1 MDVMARN
8 TIATIKKLSLAIY
21 LVVPWTAHA
30 AAEGPFVGELICST
44 GEPIKDAGVPQLTL
58 PSISMELRCEFGVTG
73 SGERA
78 TYTGAIKIAQVPAAP
93 FARTFVWQVK
103 APSDAQNVTSLLA
116 QKFDAQPR
124 ERNEPLIAVGQTE
137 PKIKIQRLTD
147 RTKDNELI
155 MIEMHLRLL
164 SRLT

>member
-1 MDVMARN
+1 
-8 TIATIKKLSLAIY
+8 
-21 LVVPWTAHA
+21 
-30 AAEGPFVGELICST
+30 
-44 GEPIKDAGVPQLTL
+44 
-58 PSISMELRCEFGVTG
+58 
-73 SGERA
+73 
-78 TYTGAIKIAQVPAAP
+78 
-93 FARTFVWQVK
+93 
-103 APSDAQNVTSLLA
+103 VTSLLA

-164 SRLT
+164 SQLT